1 MSYRRVTLFT
11 GQWADMPLDTLTQKA
26 AEWGYDGLELACAG
40 DHFEVDRAVNEDA
53 YVRQKRE
60 QLLAHDLDVWAI
72 SQHLAGQAVSDRIDE
87 RHEEMLPD
95 RVWGDGDPDGVTR
108 RAIDEV
114 KRTAAAARAFGVDVV
129 TGFTGSPVWSFL
141 YAFPPTPQEIIDEGY
156 EQFADQW
163 SPILDVF
170 ADEDVQFALEVHP
183 TEIAFDLST
192 AQRALD
198 ALDGHSAFGFNYDPS
213 HFGYQGVDYLG
224 FIDRFADRI
233 DHVHMKDVWWAD
245 EPQRAGVFGGHLPFG
260 HEDRYWDFRSI
271 GRGKIDFEEIIRRLN
286 RIGYAGPLSIEWEDS
301 GMDREHG
308 AKEALR
314 RVRTTDFPP
323 TDTGFEDAFAEE

>member
-1 MSYRRVTLFT
+1 MR
-11 GQWADMPLDTLTQKA
+11 
-26 AEWGYDGLELACAG
+26 E
-40 DHFEVDRAVNEDA
+40 
-53 YVRQKRE
+53 KRE
-60 QLLAHDLDVWAI
+60 QLLEHDLDVWAI
-72 SQHLAGQAVSDRIDE
+72 SQHLVGQAVSDRIDA
-87 RHEEMLPD
+87 RHEEVLPD
-95 RVWGDGDPDGVTR
+95 RVWGDGDPDGITK
-108 RAIDEV
+108 RAIEEV
-114 KRTAAAARAFGVDVV
+114 KRTAAAASAFGVDVV
-129 TGFTGSPVWSFL
+129 TGFTGSPVWPLL
-141 YAFPPTPQEIIDEGY
+141 YAFPPTPQSMIDEGY

-163 SPILDVF
+163 TPILDVF
-170 ADEDVQFALEVHP
+170 ADADVQFALEVHP

-198 ALDGHSAFGFNYDPS
+198 GLDGHSAFGFNYDPS

-224 FIDRFADRI
+224 FLDRFADRI

-286 RIGYAGPLSIEWEDS
+286 RIGYDGPLSIEWEDS

-308 AKEALR
+308 AAEALEQ
-314 RVRTTDFPP
+314 VRSVDFPP
-323 TDTGFEDAFAEE
+323 NDTGFEAAFSKE